1 MVDDPILSDLQYAM
15 ETSQELDILNFHKSF
30 PITCKARVESIHPDH
45 ILLRVQPPGSVCL
58 VSEQFT
64 ILLSRGLPE
73 AVRARI
79 VSFDLI
85 NAKLKLT
92 DFEYV
97 GSRFGERMIARVQPD
112 GQIPVKILVGD
123 KVYEGDLID
132 LSLSGIGIASHS
144 GEFQKNQLVELKFS
158 LPDDKV
164 SLPGKILNITE
175 VQAGFRLSIGFLPD
189 AQEISVIM
197 RYIKDRRKEI
207 LAEVEKLY
215 QETYSSKQA
224 QAKIP

>member
-30 PITCKARVESIHPDH
+30 PITCKAVVESIHPDGVQ
-45 ILLRVQPPGSVCL
+45 LKVQPPGSVCL
-58 VSEQFT
+58 VSQEST

-85 NAKLKLT
+85 SARLKLT

-97 GSRFGERMIARVQPD
+97 GSHFGERMIARVQPE
-112 GQIPVKILVGD
+112 GQIQVKILINHQ
-123 KVYEGDLID
+123 VYEGDLID
-132 LSLSGIGIASHS
+132 VSLSGVGVVSS
-144 GEFQKNQLVELKFS
+144 QGELNKGQVVELRFT
-158 LPDDKV
+158 LPEGNV

-175 VQAGFRLSIGFLPD
+175 TQGNFRLSIGFLPD
-189 AQEISVIM
+189 AQEISIIM

-207 LAEVEKLY
+207 LVEIEQLY
-215 QETYSSKQA
+215 QQAYTSKQA
-224 QAKIP
+224 QAKTS